1 MKPRSPEDYF
11 AGAVPAGVIF
21 DMQVYDM
28 RTVARMR
35 PPAGDL
41 RDTPF
46 AELCLIGLVAYFEG
60 FCKNHFASI
69 INICPQLLRE
79 LQTRG
84 RDISVSAF
92 HLLDAGEPIL
102 PKLGYL
108 VAEGYDFG
116 TAKAINGIYCD
127 LLRVTPFSKKE
138 MARFSEILDD
148 RNLIVHQ
155 GGIFGPRYARER
167 FIKRETGMSRLFLD
181 SLVVTTGP
189 IGDRRR
195 IPSFDLDEGSD
206 VHRKRIDFIR
216 SRASLEAL
224 SWRSGRGRI
233 TRLGRCAGAR
243 QLVAG

>member
-1 MKPRSPEDYF
+1 MKSRGPEDYF

-28 RTVARMR
+28 RSVARMR
-35 PPAGDL
+35 PPEGDL

-92 HLLDAGEPIL
+92 HLLDAGDPIL

-108 VAEGYDFG
+108 VAEGFDFG
-116 TAKAINGIYCD
+116 TAKAINGMYCD
-127 LLRVTPFSKKE
+127 LLRVTPFSKDE
-138 MARFSEILDD
+138 MARFAEILDD
-148 RNLIVHQ
+148 RNLLVHH

-167 FIKRETGMSRLFLD
+167 FIKRETGLSRLFLD
-181 SLVVTTGP
+181 SLVVTT
-189 IGDRRR
+189 DQ
-195 IPSFDLDEGSD
+195 
-206 VHRKRIDFIR
+206 
-216 SRASLEAL
+216 LEAAATFLHSISMKVRTATESAL
-224 SWRSGRGRI
+224 SSYVRER
-233 TRLGRCAGAR
+233 RLKLSRGAR
-243 QLVAG
+243 EAVESLGWADSHSPAD

>member
-21 DMQVYDM
+21 DMQVHDM
-28 RTVARMR
+28 RSVARMR
-35 PPAGDL
+35 PPASDL

-108 VAEGYDFG
+108 VSEGYDFG

-127 LLRVTPFSKKE
+127 LLRVTPFSKNE

-148 RNLIVHQ
+148 RNLIVHH

-181 SLVVTTGP
+181 SLVVTTDQLETAAAFLHS
-189 IGDRRR
+189 ISMKVRTSTESALTSYVR
-195 IPSFDLDEGSD
+195 E
-206 VHRKRIDFIR
+206 HRLKL
-216 SRASLEAL
+216 SRGARDAVEAL
-224 SWRSGRGRI
+224 AWADGQEP
-233 TRLGRCAGAR
+233 AN
-243 QLVAG
+243 